1 MLKEIIVFANSVKHG
16 NSCVA
21 SKCTRTHEWIR
32 PVSDSKGSAIL
43 ESQTKILNERK
54 GTKWPLKTLQK
65 VRINLSE
72 HAPLANHQPENYI
85 ITHGDQWTDH
95 FKISVADADNYLD
108 NPDDLWG
115 DDSRVNYELIKN
127 QEVKVSNSLYLIKLK
142 KLEPYKELRDGEIK
156 RRAKFLY
163 NHINYD
169 FAVTA
174 REFDDL
180 IRQDQKVTLNNV
192 IICTSLGE
200 SYNGY
205 CYKLVA
211 SIIC

>member
-1 MLKEIIVFANSVKHG
+1 MD
-16 NSCVA
+16 
-21 SKCTRTHEWIR
+21 T
-32 PVSDSKGSAIL
+32 KGSAIL

-142 KLEPYKELRDGEIK
+142 KLELYKELRDGEIK